1 MAKSDICKEV
11 MTKSTYRT
19 IRCNMGWRA
28 YKGLRMNKG
37 SPSRIKW
44 RLIAEG
50 GGGVRSTVDT

>member
-1 MAKSDICKEV
+1 